1 MAGLPASLASHL
13 APLEAALRAAVG
25 SDRSQLAAACRYVM
39 GWEDQSGRP
48 ANAAG
53 KRIRPALC
61 LYAGGLFGSAEA
73 AMPGAVAVEL
83 VHNFSLIHDEVQ
95 DHDAERHGRPTLWAL
110 LGTAQA
116 INAGDFLYSRATS
129 ALLGGN
135 ASPERRLAA
144 LRLLTEAVG
153 RMIGG
158 QWADLSFESRDDV
171 TTDEYLAMISGK
183 TGALL
188 GAPLAIGATL
198 AGAPPATAEALGRW
212 GETIGLAFQIHDDYL
227 GIWGNPDLTGK
238 SNTNDIA
245 RKKKTL
251 PVIHGLLG
259 PGGKAIREIYAR
271 PELTEADISA
281 VITAL
286 RESGA
291 DEFTREAAERQA
303 AAAVAILDTID
314 LAAIQKDDLRA
325 IGAYLI
331 DRDA

>member
-1 MAGLPASLASHL
+1 MAALPGSLASHL
-13 APLEAALRAAVG
+13 IPLEAALRTAVG
-25 SDRSQLAAACRYVM
+25 TDHSQLAAACRYVM
-39 GWEDQSGRP
+39 GWQDQSGRP
-48 ANAAG
+48 ASAGG

-61 LYAGGLFGSAEA
+61 LYAGGLFGNAEG

-129 ALLGGN
+129 ALLEGT
-135 ASPERRLAA
+135 AAPERRLAA
-144 LRLLTEAVG
+144 LQLLTEAVA

-171 TTDEYLAMISGK
+171 TTDEYLAMIGGK

-212 GETIGLAFQIHDDYL
+212 GETVGLAFQIHDDYL
-227 GIWGNPDLTGK
+227 GTWGDPNVTGK

-251 PVIHGLLG
+251 PVIHALRG
-259 PGGKAIREIYAR
+259 PGGTTIREIYTR
-271 PELTEADISA
+271 PELTDADVAA
-281 VITAL
+281 VIATL
-286 RESGA
+286 RESAA

-303 AAAVAILDTID
+303 AAARAILETLD
-314 LAAIQKDDLRA
+314 LPRAQKDDLRA
-325 IGAYLI
+325 IGTYLI
-331 DRDA
+331 ERDA

>member
-1 MAGLPASLASHL
+1 
-13 APLEAALRAAVG
+13 
-25 SDRSQLAAACRYVM
+25 M
-39 GWEDQSGRP
+39 GWEDQSGRA
-48 ANAAG
+48 ANAGG

-61 LYAGGLFGSAEA
+61 LYAGGLFGNAEV

-129 ALLGGN
+129 ALLDG
-135 ASPERRLAA
+135 AAAPERRLDA
-144 LRLLTEAVG
+144 LQLLTEAVG

-188 GAPLAIGATL
+188 GSPLAIGATL

-212 GETIGLAFQIHDDYL
+212 GESIGLAFQIHDDYL
-227 GIWGNPDLTGK
+227 GTWGDPNVTGK
-238 SNTNDIA
+238 SNTNDVA

-251 PVIHGLLG
+251 PVLHALLG
-259 PGGKAIREIYAR
+259 PGGKTIREIYAR
-271 PELTEADISA
+271 PELTEADVSA
-281 VITAL
+281 VTAAL

-291 DEFTREAAERQA
+291 EEFTREAAERQA
-303 AAAVAILDTID
+303 AAAAAILETMD
-314 LAAIQKDDLRA
+314 LARAQKDDLSA
-325 IGAYLI
+325 IGTYLI
-331 DRDA
+331 ERDA

>member
-1 MAGLPASLASHL
+1 MPASA
-13 APLEAALRAAVG
+13 G
-25 SDRSQLAAACRYVM
+25 
-39 GWEDQSGRP
+39 
-48 ANAAG
+48 G

-61 LYAGGLFGSAEA
+61 LYAGGLFESPAA

-129 ALLGGN
+129 ALLHGP
-135 ASPERRLAA
+135 AAPERRLAS
-144 LRLLTEAVG
+144 LQLLTEAVG

-171 TTDEYLAMISGK
+171 TPDEYLAMIAGK

-198 AGAPPATAEALGRW
+198 AGAPPDLAGALGRW
-212 GETIGLAFQIHDDYL
+212 GEAIGVAFQIHDDYL
-227 GIWGNPDLTGK
+227 GIWGNPDVTGK

-245 RKKKTL
+245 RRKKTL
-251 PVIHGLLG
+251 PVIHALRGA
-259 PGGKAIREIYAR
+259 GGNAIRDIYAR
-271 PELTEADISA
+271 PELTDTDIAA
-281 VITAL
+281 VIATL
-286 RESGA
+286 CETSA
-291 DEFTREAAERQA
+291 DRFTREAAERQA
-303 AAAVAILDTID
+303 AVAAAILDTMD
-314 LAAIQKDDLRA
+314 LAPAQKDDLRK
-325 IGAYLI
+325 IGLYLI